1 MGAFRKII
9 LPILIL
15 FTILSSAKEGMWL
28 PNLLEQI
35 NEKDMQSLGMKI
47 SADDI
52 YSINHSSIKDAVVQF
67 VGGCTGEIVSNEGLL
82 ITNHHCGFS
91 QIQSISSLEVNFLKD
106 GFWAKTREDE
116 IPCPGLTATFII
128 EIRDVTENI
137 LPLLSDSLS
146 EKERTNLVKQIADS
160 LERSAVDGTHCK
172 ASTKS
177 FFNGNK
183 YYMFITEVFRDIRYV
198 GAPPLDIA
206 KFGGESD
213 NWLWPREQAD
223 FSLWRIYAGSD
234 NKPADYSKDN
244 KPFRPR
250 YFFPV
255 NIGGVRSG
263 DFTMVLGFPGKTNLY
278 ATSDAL
284 GMIYSQTNPDK
295 VNIRDVKLK
304 IWEQAMAQ
312 NDTVQLQY
320 SSKYKTV
327 VNYYKKWKYENEGIE
342 KFDVISKRQKFE
354 DEFISWTKSNPERTK
369 EYGYVLEDYRS
380 VLMRGKAYSFL
391 NDYTS
396 EALLGI
402 ELVNYV
408 NTFRGLIEGNF
419 RDSLGLQKVKALEE
433 KLKKGISGSFKNY
446 APALDEKIC
455 AAMLELCWKNLP
467 DTSRPAIFDKIKQ
480 DYSLDFK
487 RYAHDVYST
496 SVFLQKNKLADVL
509 ENFDSS
515 KAILLSKD
523 PAWILSADILSYQK
537 VKVQPGYDLYME
549 ESSAI
554 QRKFMKGIME
564 MKKEEK
570 FSPDANSTLRL
581 SYGTVQGLTK
591 SKKYKTYLTTL
602 DDILK
607 NEGKNATEYHV
618 SDELKALIS
627 KKDFGRYAF
636 HGTVPVNFLSSNHT
650 TNGNSGSPVLNAK
663 GELIGV
669 NFDRASEGM
678 VSDLMYDE
686 NSGRNI
692 SVDIRYVLFL
702 IEKVGK
708 LDRLISEMKIVN
720 D

>member
-67 VGGCTGEIVSNEGLL
+67 GGGCTGEIVSNEGLL

-523 PAWILSADILSYQK
+523 PAWILSADVLSYQK

>member
-67 VGGCTGEIVSNEGLL
+67 GGGCTGEIVSNEGLL

-369 EYGYVLEDYRS
+369 EYGHVLEDYRS

-509 ENFDSS
+509 ENFDST

>member
-67 VGGCTGEIVSNEGLL
+67 GGGCTGEIVSNEGLL

-523 PAWILSADILSYQK
+523 PAWILSADVLSYQK

-570 FSPDANSTLRL
+570 LSPDANSTLRL

-602 DDILK
+602 DEILK

>member
-570 FSPDANSTLRL
+570 LSPDANSTLRL

>member
-523 PAWILSADILSYQK
+523 PAWILSADVLSYQK

-570 FSPDANSTLRL
+570 LSPDANSTLRL

-602 DDILK
+602 DEILK

>member
-509 ENFDSS
+509 ENFDST